1 MSKRMTRVL
10 SLILTLVMF
19 VSVSTPAFAWG
30 GGDLGSGWDR
40 EIGEDEIRDFDEP
53 VVEEEETLD
62 YFHAIDEDS
71 LLEVTVEAPMGALPT
86 LAELRAEPVEIEDVR
101 EAVETVVDGKANI
114 LVAMDISFWMNGVEI
129 EPEEPVNVKIS
140 APELADKSNLTLVH
154 IPDAAEP
161 ETIELIDDEDLGFAL
176 GTTEIA
182 FKANSF
188 SIYVIVGDDDV
199 LKTPR
204 TTYHFL
210 SELKEDGS
218 ADPFIFLNKAGEQ
231 VDYQIVKGD
240 ELLDDPGQPV
250 VGLEKNF
257 LGWFVVDKNGETY
270 SFPEN
275 GSPIDFEQQPPVK
288 ATVTTGDLDVYVAP
302 RYGQAFIVTYWDNAK
317 GSPEDQMHIVS
328 KRVVYL
334 DEGAEFT
341 SVRVDDVTVPSAAT
355 QVLSGWTSDDYKA
368 GVQTTY
374 SLTEKTVWDEVAN
387 SFNLYPIF
395 SDGHWL
401 RFSGGPAGSGAGYR
415 SAIFVTANTQA
426 SELQNLGTVARE
438 GYSFAGWYYDGYE
451 GTEAASNA
459 SGAALNA
466 ADLLSRVQNLG
477 EGESLTLYGNWTGN
491 QVTYK
496 VATWFENADDT
507 EYAYGELT
515 EGTGTAGTTTNV
527 TAAAVDGFTAQTV
540 DQQTIKGD
548 GTTIVNVYYKR
559 NVYEVTFFE
568 TVYRNR
574 RYYAGDQ
581 ITELTISAKYGA
593 DIHTQWPGVRE
604 GTESYGA
611 AWSLEP
617 GGSTFMTSITTMP
630 INGAQYYQ
638 MDDGNTPMNTIF
650 MIQKIS
656 GGNEFEEYVQSPYY
670 GGTVW
675 TTADDYTAIKG
686 FRLNAFNTADRN
698 SIRSNPTGDD
708 EAVYDANYNRSAQ
721 VGSYY
726 LTGSTTE
733 PRSSMW
739 GNNYQDPVNG
749 YYTLYFYYLR
759 NQYSVSFNTLKSG
772 AATPAALTG
781 IYYEANIASA
791 KATEIAALNQQYVPG
806 ETTVEVTGEGT
817 YVFQGWYDN
826 ADGMG
831 DPFDFNQKMPAGN
844 ITLYAK
850 WERVYYL
857 IQIDPR
863 GGEILPDVSEVT
875 YTWLQY
881 GDKLEQYNIRRDYV
895 EANSDYTGDKYYYVS
910 VLADDD
916 PNARESEGYF
926 WSGYRKGFYIKTTDV
941 NNSEYSWWKEN
952 GFIDTSVEYMPA
964 TTNDNWAFVG
974 WYKATV
980 DPATHAVTDTNDV
993 YDFSADITG
1002 ETAIYAKWRRS
1013 GLFSVQYHTEN
1024 GPVKGQI
1031 NGSLVATDASY
1042 SDQAT
1047 TKLAYKPDKITSTD
1061 GKGYVFVGW
1070 KLAEPAGFKP
1080 NDPGSATLV
1089 GDLMQQGDDFLV
1101 DANYADS
1108 GHYIHLV
1115 AVYEPAETN
1124 SDTLPITTVTF
1135 NPNFPTDATG
1145 TSGEEK
1151 KVEGVPLNTAID
1163 LSKESFTIK
1172 LADQDDR
1179 EETIPVFSC
1188 YGYDQIGWNHDKAAA
1203 DDGTVEF
1210 KMTDTV
1216 GVDNADP
1223 KENILYA
1230 VWDHAYFYVFHS
1242 SDCTVEK
1249 IAMPT
1254 SADTKYDLTVKV
1266 KGDYLYGGYYDNYAK
1281 KGDYVD
1287 TKPAEF
1293 TSAVPK
1299 STAYVG
1305 GVGPWSVGKP
1315 YTEKGT
1321 AMTPEANTTYFLKEV
1336 PADFLTPAVYVI
1348 YDTVDNNKVVKNYL
1362 ITNVDD
1368 NNYKE
1373 IGLIAK
1379 DITTGDR
1386 IKLALSYTISN
1397 EFTGT
1402 KDRINARDGKYFK
1415 TQAGYVAIW
1424 NPDVLASSSEFEY
1437 APAYVTFDGVVVEGS
1452 FIRTVNTG
1460 DGCYKGSFDLSAGGF
1475 GFKDTENTNI
1485 ADYGNV
1491 STRKTNGTLT

>member
-19 VSVSTPAFAWG
+19 VTVSTPAFAWG

-101 EAVETVVDGKANI
+101 EAVESVVDGKANI

-161 ETIELIDDEDLGFAL
+161 ETIDLIDEGDLGFAL
-176 GTTEIA
+176 GTNEVA
-182 FKANSF
+182 FRAGSF

-288 ATVTTGDLDVYVAP
+288 ATITTGDLDVYVAP
-302 RYGQAFIVTYWDNAK
+302 RYGKAFIVTFWDNAK
-317 GSPEDQMHIVS
+317 GSPADQMHIVA

-334 DEGAEFT
+334 DEGKTTT
-341 SVRVDDVTVPSAAT
+341 SVRVNDVTVPSAAT
-355 QVLSGWTSDDYKA
+355 QVLSGWTSDDYKT
-368 GVQTTY
+368 GEQTTY
-374 SLTEKTVWDEVAN
+374 SLTEKKVWDQVTQ

-395 SDGHWL
+395 SEGHWL

-415 SAIFVTANTQA
+415 SAIFVTENTQA
-426 SELQNLGTVARE
+426 SELANFGTVARE
-438 GYSFAGWYYDGYE
+438 GYTFAGWYYEGSEDDPFD
-451 GTEAASNA
+451 GTEAATNA
-459 SGAALNA
+459 SGATLNA
-466 ADLLSRVQNLG
+466 DDLLTRIKALG
-477 EGESLTLYGNWTGN
+477 EGKSMTLYGHWTGN
-491 QVTYK
+491 QVTYR
-496 VATWFENADDT
+496 VARWFENADDT
-507 EYAYGELT
+507 NYSYGYTGVTALT
-515 EGTGTAGTTTNV
+515 EHTGAAGSTTTFTPETV
-527 TAAAVDGFTAQTV
+527 AGFTAQTV
-540 DQQTIKGD
+540 EQQTIKGD

-559 NVYEVTFFE
+559 NEYTIRF
-568 TVYRNR
+568 YNRNTE
-574 RYYAGDQ
+574 
-581 ITELTISAKYGA
+581 ITALRITAKYGA
-593 DIHTQWPGVRE
+593 DIHGEWPGVKA
-604 GTESYGA
+604 GTTNYSALWQVRNGNA
-611 AWSLEP
+611 LVAGVS
-617 GGSTFMTSITTMP
+617 TMP
-630 INGAQYYQ
+630 LNGASYSQLSSGRYYQ
-638 MDDGNTPMNTIF
+638 NTKLMTQNVDGSNNFT
-650 MIQKIS
+650 Q
-656 GGNEFEEYVQSPYY
+656 YVERPFGYSEWLST
-670 GGTVW
+670 TVE
-675 TTADDYTAIKG
+675 DYTPIKG
-686 FRLNAFNTADRN
+686 FSLNAASAADAQTIRN
-698 SIRSNPTGDD
+698 GAASDGSDP
-708 EAVYDANYNRSAQ
+708 DATYNRNFRTSAAIGTYTYDGEQ
-721 VGSYY
+721 ISQSGH
-726 LTGSTTE
+726 
-733 PRSSMW
+733 
-739 GNNYQDPVNG
+739 N

-759 NQYSVSFNTLKSG
+759 NQYAVSFNTLKSG
-772 AATPAALTG
+772 AATPDPLTG
-781 IYYEANIASA
+781 IYYEANIAST
-791 KATEIAALNQQYVPG
+791 KATQIAALNEQYKVG
-806 ETTVEVTGEGT
+806 KTTVEVTGEGT

-831 DPFDFNQKMPAGN
+831 EPFNFNQKMPAGN

-863 GGEILPDVSEVT
+863 GGEILPDVNEVT

-895 EANSDYTGDKYYYVS
+895 EASSDYTGDKYYYVS
-910 VLADDD
+910 VLAKDDE
-916 PNARESEGYF
+916 NARESSGYY

-941 NNSEYSWWKEN
+941 NNEDYSWWKEN

-980 DPATHAVTDTNDV
+980 DPTTHAVTDTNDV
-993 YDFSADITG
+993 YDFSSLITG
-1002 ETAIYAKWRRS
+1002 ETAVYAKWRRS

-1024 GPVKGQI
+1024 GTVSGQI
-1031 NGSLVATDASY
+1031 NGGLVATDSSY
-1042 SDQAT
+1042 ADQAN
-1047 TKLAYKPDKITSTD
+1047 TKVSYTPDKVSSTD
-1061 GKGYVFVGW
+1061 NKRYVFVGW
-1070 KLAEPAGFKP
+1070 KLAQPVGFDAE
-1080 NDPGSATLV
+1080 NPGNATLV
-1089 GDLMQQGDDFLV
+1089 GDLLKQGDTFTV

-1179 EETIPVFSC
+1179 EEAIPVFSC
-1188 YGYDQIGWNHDKAAA
+1188 YGYVQIGWNHDKAAA

-1210 KMTDTV
+1210 KMNDTV

-1249 IAMPT
+1249 IPMPT
-1254 SADTKYDLTVKV
+1254 SAETKYNLTTLV
-1266 KGDYLYGGYYDNYAK
+1266 KGDYLYGGYYSDYGK
-1281 KGDYVD
+1281 KGNYDIEN
-1287 TKPAEF
+1287 PAEF
-1293 TSAVPK
+1293 ISAVPN
-1299 STAYVG
+1299 STEYVG
-1305 GVGPWSVGKP
+1305 GIGPWKAANAIK
-1315 YTEKGT
+1315 TAKGT
-1321 AMTPEANTTYFLKEV
+1321 EMVPEAGKTYFLKEV
-1336 PADFLTPAVYVI
+1336 PSAFLKSILYVI
-1348 YDTVDNNKVVKNYL
+1348 YDAKNVTTPNLIVHNYL
-1362 ITNVDD
+1362 IADVDD
-1368 NNYKE
+1368 NNYND
-1373 IGLIAK
+1373 IGLFATNIS
-1379 DITTGDR
+1379 TGSR
-1386 IKLALSYTISN
+1386 IKLATSYSIVDTFN
-1397 EFTGT
+1397 NKTD
-1402 KDRINARDGKYFK
+1402 KINAATFGATK
-1415 TQAGYVAIW
+1415 GYVAVW
-1424 NPDVLASSSEFEY
+1424 KPDLATKDFDLVPYFVTPDGVTVEGAKVRSITWGNGTYQEWA
-1437 APAYVTFDGVVVEGS
+1437 APGVTFSDAD
-1452 FIRTVNTG
+1452 N
-1460 DGCYKGSFDLSAGGF
+1460 
-1475 GFKDTENTNI
+1475 ENI
-1485 ADYGNV
+1485 IVPGQVQKAAR
-1491 STRKTNGTLT
+1491 S